1 MARDYIGKYIR
12 WLNPYNPTRSYFLDR
27 MQLSKPLVRAVGH
40 HLYDAD
46 GVQYLDFLSQYGA
59 VSFGHN
65 HPELWAAITACAQ
78 EQLPAMIQPLVPVAA
93 QQLAEKLAS
102 ITPGDLGITV
112 FANSGAEAVEASIK
126 LARARTG
133 RLTILSTING
143 FHGKTLG
150 ALSATGNPAYQAP
163 FGAPMPHFD
172 YVPFGDVAALEA
184 ALEKD
189 ADRLAAFIVEPI
201 QGEAG
206 VIPAP
211 PGYLATALDLCR
223 RHGVLSIVD
232 EIQTGLGRTGSLFGL
247 PPEAGTPDIL
257 VIAKALGGGL
267 VPIGAC
273 IATADAWDHRFGALH
288 SSTFAN
294 NNLAA
299 RVALRVLD
307 ILLRDDQQIV
317 RHVATSGA
325 YLLRRLRELQAAYPT
340 VIRDV
345 RGAGYLVGLD
355 FFPFDGDDSY
365 TMSFFSKNEYLI
377 ALFSSYLFNVHHLV
391 TAPVFNNSHVL
402 RLEPPFT
409 VGTAEIDR
417 AIVALDALCDLL
429 DRKDYFHLVRHLTGK
444 AATRAPERRRFA
456 APNAP
461 NPVRTPTESVGP
473 RKSFAFVVHYTALRD
488 YVACDPSFTQFTA
501 EELDR
506 WHDWVQW
513 SEPGLIYHL
522 PQVRS
527 RTGAAADGCLI
538 GLPMLPADIVGRG
551 RRQMLPML
559 GDALALA
566 RSQGARIVGLGGFT
580 SIVSKGGQSLVGQ
593 GIAVTSGNG
602 LTTVMALEGIA
613 DVTRRLGLSL
623 PAMQTAVVGATG
635 AIGRLASLL
644 LADRVAGLTLIGNPR
659 SRDALV
665 RCRIVAGELY
675 ARLIGRGEAATAL
688 PAPAP
693 SPIDRQLREVLR
705 PLLTTPPEKLPAAQV
720 SLARA
725 LREHLEARD
734 DGGYERLAQTVEA
747 AFAAAGREAPIAC
760 ATDLRKAE
768 PAADLVFVATNSD
781 AALIGADALTAGAVV
796 CDVARPANVSR
807 EVVESRD
814 DVLVFEGGLV
824 ELPEPVH
831 FGPNLLGFRPG
842 IMLGCFAETVLL
854 ALEGDDRDH
863 SIGNK
868 LDPTEAE
875 YLRALAERHGIRA
888 APPHCFGV
896 ELSEEDFAK
905 RRRAR
910 AVRRVEQAVDKAD
923 SAPGRS
929 VTLGSA

>member
-1 MARDYIGKYIR
+1 VARDYIGKYVR

-27 MQLSKPLVRAVGH
+27 MQLSKPLVRGVGH
-40 HLYDAD
+40 QLYDAE
-46 GVQYLDFLSQYGA
+46 GIEYLDFLSQYGA

-65 HPELWAAITACAQ
+65 HPELWAALTACAE

-93 QQLAEKLAS
+93 QQLAATLAA
-102 ITPGDLGITV
+102 ITPGELGITV
-112 FANSGAEAVEASIK
+112 FTNSGAEAVEAAIK
-126 LARARTG
+126 LVRVRTG

-150 ALSATGNPAYQAP
+150 ALSATGCPVYQVP
-163 FGAPMPHFD
+163 FGAPAPHFD
-172 YVPFGDVAALEA
+172 YVPYGDTAALEA
-184 ALEKD
+184 TLEKD
-189 ADRLAAFIVEPI
+189 ADRIAAFIVEPI

-211 PGYLATALDLCR
+211 PGYLAAALELCR

-232 EIQTGLGRTGSLFGL
+232 EVQTGLGRTGALFGL
-247 PPEAGTPDIL
+247 PAEAGTPDIL
-257 VIAKALGGGL
+257 LLAKALGGGL

-294 NNLAA
+294 SNLAA
-299 RVALRVLD
+299 RVALRALD
-307 ILLRDDQQIV
+307 ILLRDDQKLV
-317 RHVATSGA
+317 RHVAEGGG
-325 YLLRRLRELQAAYPT
+325 YLLRRLRELQAAYPG

-345 RGAGYLVGLD
+345 RGAGYLAGLD

-365 TMSFFSKNEYLI
+365 TMAFFSKNDYLI
-377 ALFSSYLFNVHHLV
+377 ALFASYLFNVHHLV

-417 AIVALDALCDLL
+417 AVAALGALCDTLE
-429 DRKDYFHLVRHLTGK
+429 RKDYYHLVRHLPGK
-444 AATRAPERRRFA
+444 AVPRTPGRRRFA

-461 NPVRTPTESVGP
+461 NPAPRSAESGGP
-473 RKSFAFVVHYTALRD
+473 RKSFAFLVHYTAPID
-488 YVACDPSFTQFTA
+488 FVTGDPSFTQFTA
-501 EELDR
+501 TDLDR
-506 WHDWVQW
+506 WRDWVQW

-522 PQVRS
+522 LQVRS

-538 GLPMLPADIVGRG
+538 GLPMLPADMMRRG
-551 RRQMLPML
+551 RRRMLPVL
-559 GDALALA
+559 ADALALA
-566 RSQGARIVGLGGFT
+566 RSQGVRIVGLGGFT

-602 LTTVMALEGIA
+602 LTAVIALEGVA

-644 LADRVAGLTLIGNPR
+644 LADRVAGLTLVGNQR
-659 SRDALV
+659 SRDALA
-665 RCRIVAGELY
+665 RCRIIAGEIY
-675 ARLIGRGEAATAL
+675 ARLIDRAEAKTVLSAS
-688 PAPAP
+688 PAP
-693 SPIDRQLREVLR
+693 PIDQQLRRVLR
-705 PLLTTPPEKLPAAQV
+705 PLLTTPPVELPATQV
-720 SLARA
+720 SLARD
-725 LREHLEARD
+725 LHECLVARD
-734 DGGYERLAQTVEA
+734 DEGYERLAQTVEA
-747 AFAAAGREAPIAC
+747 VFAAAGLEAPIAC
-760 ATDLRKAE
+760 TTDLRATR
-768 PAADLVFVATNSD
+768 AADLVFVATNSQV
-781 AALIGADALTAGAVV
+781 ALIVADALKAGAVV
-796 CDVARPANVSR
+796 CDVARPANVAR
-807 EVVESRD
+807 EVMESRN

-842 IMLGCFAETVLL
+842 ILLGCLAETVLL

-863 SIGNK
+863 SIGDK
-868 LDPTEAE
+868 LDPAEAE
-875 YLRALAERHGIRA
+875 YLRALAERHGFRA
-888 APPHCFGV
+888 ASPHCFGV

-905 RRRAR
+905 QRLAR
-910 AVRRVEQAVDKAD
+910 AARRVEQAFDTTDAG
-923 SAPGRS
+923 PGRS
-929 VTLGSA
+929 RTWESA

>member
-1 MARDYIGKYIR
+1 VIACIACTGAIWRPPLARDYIGKYIR

-27 MQLSKPLVRAVGH
+27 MRLSRPLVRAVGH
-40 HLYDAD
+40 HLYDAE
-46 GVQYLDFLSQYGA
+46 GTEYLDFLSQYGA

-65 HPELWAAITACAQ
+65 HPELWAALTACAQ

-93 QQLAEKLAS
+93 QQLAEKLAA
-102 ITPGDLGITV
+102 ITPGELGVTV
-112 FANSGAEAVEASIK
+112 FANSGAEAVEAAIK

-150 ALSATGNPAYQAP
+150 ALSATGNPIYQVP
-163 FGAPMPHFD
+163 FGAPIPHFD
-172 YVPFGDVAALEA
+172 YVPYGDAAALA
-184 ALEKD
+184 ATLEKD
-189 ADRLAAFIVEPI
+189 GDQIAAFIVEPI

-211 PGYLATALDLCR
+211 PGYLAAALQLCR

-232 EIQTGLGRTGSLFGL
+232 EVQTGLGRTGALFGL
-247 PPEAGTPDIL
+247 PAEAGTPDIL
-257 VIAKALGGGL
+257 VLAKALGGGL

-273 IATADAWDHRFGALH
+273 IATPEAWDHRFGALH

-307 ILLRDDQQIV
+307 LLLRDDQQMV
-317 RHVATSGA
+317 RHVAEGGA
-325 YLLRRLRELQAAYPT
+325 YLLRRLRELQTAYPR

-345 RGAGYLVGLD
+345 RGAGYLAGLD

-365 TMSFFSKNEYLI
+365 TMAFFSKNDYLI
-377 ALFSSYLFNVHHLV
+377 ALFASYLFNVHRLV

-417 AIVALDALCDLL
+417 ALVALDALCDIL
-429 DRKDYFHLVRHLTGK
+429 DRKDYYSLVRHLTGE
-444 AATRAPERRRFA
+444 AATRTPGRRRFS
-456 APNAP
+456 APNVP
-461 NPVRTPTESVGP
+461 NPAPTSVENTGP
-473 RKSFAFVVHYTALRD
+473 RKSFAFLVHYTSPRD
-488 YVACDPSFTQFTA
+488 YVVGDPSFTQFTA
-501 EELDR
+501 KEFDR
-506 WHDWVQW
+506 WRDWVQW

-538 GLPMLPADIVGRG
+538 GLGVLPADMMRRG
-551 RRQMLPML
+551 RQKMLPML

-566 RSQGARIVGLGGFT
+566 RSEGARVVGLGGFT

-593 GIAVTSGNG
+593 GVAVTSGNG

-613 DVTRRLGLSL
+613 EVTRRLGLSL
-623 PAMQTAVVGATG
+623 PTMQTAVVGATG

-659 SRDALV
+659 SRDALA
-665 RCRIVAGELY
+665 RCRIVAGEVY
-675 ARLIGRGEAATAL
+675 ARLIDRAEATTGL
-688 PAPAP
+688 PASAAP
-693 SPIDRQLREVLR
+693 PIDRQVRQVLHPR
-705 PLLTTPPEKLPAAQV
+705 T
-720 SLARA
+720 
-725 LREHLEARD
+725 LREHLGARD
-734 DGGYERLAQTVEA
+734 DASYERLAQTVEA
-747 AFAAAGREAPIAC
+747 AFTAAGREAPIAC
-760 ATDLRKAE
+760 TTDLRAAGL
-768 PAADLVFVATNSD
+768 AADLVFVATNSE
-781 AALIGADALTAGAVV
+781 AALIGADVLKAGAVV
-796 CDVARPANVSR
+796 CDVARPANVAR
-807 EVVESRD
+807 EVVESLD

-842 IMLGCFAETVLL
+842 ILLGCLAETVLL

-863 SIGNK
+863 SIGQK
-868 LDPTEAE
+868 LDPAEAE
-875 YLRALAERHGIRA
+875 YLRVLAERHGMRA

-896 ELSEEDFAK
+896 ELREADFDK
-905 RRRAR
+905 QRLAR
-910 AVRRVEQAVDKAD
+910 AARRVEPVFDEAD
-923 SAPGRS
+923 SGLAGR
-929 VTLGSA
+929 